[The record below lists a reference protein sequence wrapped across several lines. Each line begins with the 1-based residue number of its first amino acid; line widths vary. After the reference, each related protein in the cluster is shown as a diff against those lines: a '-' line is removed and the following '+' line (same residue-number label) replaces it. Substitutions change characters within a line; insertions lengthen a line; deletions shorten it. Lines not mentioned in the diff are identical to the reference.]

1 MLYSLAN
8 EKNILHSDSYTL
20 ASSVT
25 TISILISI
33 HKEQN
38 WWTVDWRIKIYKEA
52 KSIYITWKILTAMS
66 EF

>member
-1 MLYSLAN
+1 MLYIPNDYRASLKGHKITCYSLAN
-8 EKNILHSDSYTL
+8 EENILHSDSYTL

-38 WWTVDWRIKIYKEA
+38 WWTVD
-52 KSIYITWKILTAMS
+52 
-66 EF
+66 